1 MTERERWIVYP
12 LLFLALGASLRDKLF
27 DLTSSKRIVCEQ
39 LVVASDD
46 RPGRQPVELVRI
58 GAAQGAGPQGQSFG
72 AIEVDGVLKAQ
83 TVYAE
88 NFMYRG
94 VPFGPTFLRAVPGAS
109 PTDWLRAMQQSA
121 EAAQQ
126 RNKSAPPAAENGQP
140 AQPESAA
147 PAAD

>member
-39 LVVASDD
+39 LIVASND
-46 RPGRQPVELVRI
+46 RPGRQPTELVRI
-58 GAAQGAGPQGQSFG
+58 GEAQGAGPQGQPFG
-72 AIEVDGVLKAQ
+72 AIEVDGVLKAE

-94 VPFGPTFLRAVPGAS
+94 VPFGPAFLRAVPSMS
-109 PTDWLRAMQQSA
+109 PTDWLRAMQQSQ
-121 EAAQQ
+121 EAARQQ
-126 RNKSAPPAAENGQP
+126 AESPPPAAESGQSTP
-140 AQPESAA
+140 SESAA
-147 PAAD
+147 PAGD